1 MRRESARSTA
11 DEMLTVTMDTRSAG
25 RPLADARQGDPG
37 AAAALVREHDRWIRS
52 VIYAVCGR
60 AELVDD
66 IAQQVWTQVWERLD
80 TLRDPERIRSWLY
93 NIARN
98 AAIDASMAHRRRQRG
113 MVSLEAGPEPARG
126 SQAGPLAVV
135 IADETERFL
144 LDAVQSLP
152 AIYREP
158 FVLRHLEDWP
168 YAQIADVLG
177 LSVESVETRLVR
189 ARRLL
194 REALKGKV

>member
-1 MRRESARSTA
+1 MRAEPDRSTA
-11 DEMLTVTMDTRSAG
+11 DEMLTVSMDTRSAS
-25 RPLADARQGDPG
+25 RRLADARQGDTS
-37 AAAALVREHDRWIRS
+37 AAAGLVREHDRWIRS

-66 IAQQVWTQVWERLD
+66 IAQQVWAQVWERLD

-98 AAIDASMAHRRRQRG
+98 AAIDASVANRRRQRG
-113 MVSLEAGPEPARG
+113 MVSLDAGPEPARDR
-126 SQAGPLAVV
+126 QANPLAAV

-144 LDAVQSLP
+144 VDAVQALP

-168 YAQIADVLG
+168 YVQIAEVLG
-177 LSVESVETRLVR
+177 LTVESVETRLVR

-194 REALKGKV
+194 RDSLKGKV